1 MRFVGCLVEV
11 SLLVALLRSNLSRRN
26 ATYESG
32 DNRGASYNNSNE
44 RGSISLEMGTYMD
57 RRSVSVGERGNLR
70 GCWDLERQR

>member
-11 SLLVALLRSNLSRRN
+11 SLLVALFRSNLSRRN

-44 RGSISLEMGTYMD
+44 AL
-57 RRSVSVGERGNLR
+57 
-70 GCWDLERQR
+70 